1 MRSDVE
7 NSQDDPKFGDV
18 PREPREIRFCRK
30 CRTPLAVGSSG
41 EFCPVCMLRNALF
54 DTVKFSG
61 EGLPVSSK
69 PDSCEH
75 RFEHYELVRR
85 EDGSSVELGRG
96 AMGVTYKAIDINLR
110 CPVALKIINARYLE
124 NESVRQRF
132 VREARAAASLRHPN
146 VASVFHLGK
155 TGEDY
160 FYAMEFVEGES
171 LERVLK
177 FRGPL
182 ELNLA
187 LEIVDQVAAALSA
200 AYRQNLVHRD
210 IKPDNLMVVFG
221 EAGKV
226 TVKVIDFG
234 LAKALRAP
242 VSEGNPSEAGMF
254 FGSPGFSSPEQ
265 CSGEEADIRSDLYSL
280 GVTLWVML
288 TGKPPFDG
296 TVLEVIQKH
305 LRQVPPVERLE
316 HVPKAVV
323 ALIES
328 LLEKDPGKRPESPYQ
343 LRAMLRQVRETLRA
357 DQTVSVGNWKDVQVS
372 RGRPWFRKR
381 RLILAVGAVIGI
393 AMACYYFVYQRAPPH
408 ADAKSVAV
416 LPFDNLGDD
425 KQNEYF
431 SEGLT
436 TEVIFQLSKISDL
449 RVVSRSSVLRYKAV
463 PNAVPKP
470 VPEIGAELG
479 VATILESSVQRLE
492 NRVKITTILYDARTD
507 TRLWGEA
514 YDREIKDL
522 FAIQSDVAQNI
533 AAALHVRLSA
543 DERASIQRI
552 PTQNLTAY
560 DLYLRGLAFY
570 ELHHKDDNEKA
581 IALFRQALE
590 EDPKFSLAYTGLA
603 NAYIERVDEFE
614 GEAFWLDSAIDVS
627 QQAIALDPKQVR
639 GYTALARAFSWKGF
653 NDQANQCVQKALEL
667 APNDVEALKRAAH
680 QLTGAAHIDEKYA
693 LLRKCH
699 TLSPNDPYPP
709 LLLYELSA
717 AVGEKDL
724 AEKWMQRAIDLET
737 DPERHRMMECERMIF
752 RRDFTGAL
760 VGLRQLPLGLTT
772 HDNTVLELVV
782 ACSVC
787 VGDWPTVRRLAS
799 ARLEKGPGSWDLDWD
814 SWALYYLAF
823 ASRATGREAEA
834 REKAKQVVARSR
846 EALARG
852 KTIFW
857 AQYYLA
863 VASRFLETKE
873 EAYQHL
879 RIVFPDVLGVL
890 PLMRDDPSMAPFVPD
905 VEFQTM
911 MSDFEKKNEVT
922 RARIREIEKN
932 S

>member
-1 MRSDVE
+1 M
-7 NSQDDPKFGDV
+7 
-18 PREPREIRFCRK
+18 
-30 CRTPLAVGSSG
+30 
-41 EFCPVCMLRNALF
+41 
-54 DTVKFSG
+54 
-61 EGLPVSSK
+61 

-75 RFEHYELVRR
+75 KFEHYELVRR
-85 EDGSSVELGRG
+85 EDGAAVELGRG
-96 AMGVTYKAIDINLR
+96 AMGVTYKAIDINLKS
-110 CPVALKIINARYLE
+110 PVALKILNARYLE
-124 NESVRQRF
+124 NELVRQRF

-160 FYAMEFVEGES
+160 FYTMEFVEGES
-171 LERVLK
+171 LERVLR

-182 ELNLA
+182 ELDLA

-200 AYRQNLVHRD
+200 AYRLNLVHRD

-242 VSEGNPSEAGMF
+242 LSEGNLSEVGVF
-254 FGSPGFSSPEQ
+254 FGTPRFSSPEQ
-265 CSGEEADIRSDLYSL
+265 CSGEEVDIRSDLYSL

-288 TGKPPFDG
+288 TGKTPFNG
-296 TVLEVIQKH
+296 TALEVIQKH
-305 LRQVPPVERLE
+305 LSQAPPVEQLE
-316 HVPKAVV
+316 HVPKPVV
-323 ALIES
+323 SLIES
-328 LLEKDPGKRPESPYQ
+328 LLEKDPRKRPESPYQ
-343 LRAMLRQVRETLRA
+343 LRLMLRQVRETLRA
-357 DQTVSVGNWKDVQVS
+357 AQTVSVGNWKDAQVS
-372 RGRPWFRKR
+372 RWRPWFGKR
-381 RLILAVGAVIGI
+381 RLILAVGTLIGI
-393 AMACYYFVYQRAPPH
+393 AIAYYCFVYQRAPPYV
-408 ADAKSVAV
+408 DAKSVAV
-416 LPFDNLGDD
+416 LPFDNLGDN

-436 TEVIFQLSKISDL
+436 TEVIFQLSKMSDL
-449 RVVSRSSVLRYKAV
+449 RVMSRSSVLRYKAV
-463 PNAVPKP
+463 HDAAPKS
-470 VPEIGAELG
+470 VHEIGAELG

-507 TRLWGEA
+507 RRLWGEA
-514 YDREIKDL
+514 YDHEIKDL

-543 DERASIQRI
+543 DELASIQRI

-570 ELHHKDDNEKA
+570 ELHHKDDNERA

-590 EDPKFSLAYTGLA
+590 KDSKFSLAYTGLA

-614 GEAFWLDSAIDVS
+614 GEAFWLDSAIDLS
-627 QQAIALDPKQVR
+627 QQAIALDPQQVR
-639 GYTALARAFSWKGF
+639 GYTALARAFSWKGL
-653 NDQANQCVQKALEL
+653 NDQANQCVRKALEL
-667 APNDVEALKRAAH
+667 APNDAEALKRAVH
-680 QLTGAAHIDEKYA
+680 QLSGVAHLDEKYA

-699 TLSPNDPYPP
+699 TLSPNDPYAPI
-709 LLLYELSA
+709 LLGELSA
-717 AVGEKDL
+717 AVGDKDL
-724 AEKWMQRAIDLET
+724 AEKWMQRAIDIET
-737 DPERHRMMECERMIF
+737 DRERHRMMECRRAIF
-752 RRDFTGAL
+752 RREFTGAL
-760 VGLRQLPLGLTT
+760 VGLRQLPLGLIT
-772 HDNTVLELVV
+772 HDTTVLELVV
-782 ACSVC
+782 ACSVR
-787 VGDWPTVRRLAS
+787 VGDWPTVQRLAS
-799 ARLEKGPGSWDLDWD
+799 ARLEKGPGSWELDWD
-814 SWALYYLAF
+814 SWALYYLAL
-823 ASRATGREAEA
+823 ASRAAGREAEA
-834 REKAKQVVARSR
+834 QEKAEQVVARSL

-857 AQYYLA
+857 AQYFLA
-863 VASRFLETKE
+863 LGSRFLERKE

-890 PLMRDDPSMAPFVPD
+890 PLMREDPSMAPFVPD

-911 MSDFEKKNEVT
+911 MSDLEKKNEVT